1 MHLWRTGAAVAM
13 LTLSLAACGSG
24 SSGGGK
30 VSAGSGTSPSAS
42 ASASASSMQ
51 DTIAGLTAND
61 HGTKNVAG
69 MSTFTIQ
76 ADNYYFNPSVL
87 KGTAGQKL
95 TLVIENVSDT
105 QHNFSV
111 DAQHL
116 NKDLSGMA
124 KVTTNVTFPKSGV
137 LSFYCSYH
145 KANGMAGGLLTS
157 GDKAAAGASTTS
169 SSSGGGTVGWG

>member
-1 MHLWRTGAAVAM
+1 MHFWRTGAAVAM
-13 LTLSLAACGSG
+13 LTISLAACGSG
-24 SSGGGK
+24 SSGGAK
-30 VSAGSGTSPSAS
+30 VSAGSGTSPS

-69 MSTFTIQ
+69 MSTFTIH
-76 ADNYYFNPSVL
+76 ADNYYFDPSVL

-105 QHNFSV
+105 QHNFSI
-111 DAQHL
+111 DAQHI

-124 KVTTNVTFPKSGV
+124 KVTTNVTFPNSGV

-157 GDKAAAGASTTS
+157 GDKSAAGASTTTS